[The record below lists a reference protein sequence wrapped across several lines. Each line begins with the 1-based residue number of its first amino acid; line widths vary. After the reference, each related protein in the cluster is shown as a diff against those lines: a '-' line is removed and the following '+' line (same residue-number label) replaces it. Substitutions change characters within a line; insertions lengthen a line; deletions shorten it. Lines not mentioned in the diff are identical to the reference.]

1 MSTLEDLDDMERQE
15 KEQKKDQDGD
25 DKKTPAREGGKDA
38 EMKDVDGDKNEEDDV
53 IDLDI
58 LRSSTVDITN
68 RRRMLENELK
78 IMKSEYQR
86 LKHEETTMKEKI
98 KDNADKIENNRYIQ
112 VLKSIAPVADRR
124 FADNYHISSETLWS
138 C

>member
-15 KEQKKDQDGD
+15 KEQKEDQDGD
-25 DKKTPAREGGKDA
+25 DKKTPGGEGGKDA
-38 EMKDVDGDKNEEDDV
+38 EMKDVDGDKNEEEDV

-78 IMKSEYQR
+78 IMKSEFQR
-86 LKHEETTMKEKI
+86 LTHEETSMKEKI
-98 KDNADKIENNRYIQ
+98 KDNADKIENNRYYQ
-112 VLKSIAPVADRR
+112 ML
-124 FADNYHISSETLWS
+124 
-138 C
+138 